1 MEGASTITLRTLAL
15 SMRLTG
21 PVRKEDNM
29 KEGKSQARGITLNV
43 LKDELYSL
51 NRRMLLALQNHDE
64 AEQARITKEIAAVQ
78 EKISARSFRDSS
90 SG

>member
-1 MEGASTITLRTLAL
+1 
-15 SMRLTG
+15 
-21 PVRKEDNM
+21 M
-29 KEGKSQARGITLNV
+29 KKDGSQGRGITLNI

-64 AEQARITKEIAAVQ
+64 AEQARITVEIAAVQ
-78 EKISARSFRDSS
+78 EKISDLSFRNPF